1 MTCLRQLPPSLVN
14 TRLRHKLL
22 STYQVKTMRISLSA
36 LLLIVLLAGSP
47 AHAGLYWNAGVRS
60 TQVSV
65 CFVGNALSAR
75 PDRVTQILDYMHD
88 FELAANVRFNYLGT
102 CPASVPLPNG
112 NDFFNGDIRMIIPDI
127 NVSAIGMVPGNGCPM
142 FGGAGSYNG
151 GNNDWGSWSNAP
163 NDLTPNRACLYNLKL
178 GDDPWN
184 ATPYRN
190 HTLHEVGHALGLYH
204 EHRRADATCYGAEP
218 RDISNGYLTGYDIN
232 SVMSYYYPGCGAL
245 GNYAYTGLSSWDK
258 LSIRILYPE
267 QGLPAQIVG
276 RTTLPAGQSASL
288 MFGWRAEGAYMPFVA
303 NSVTWRINGGVAA
316 TSVDFVHLFPTAGN
330 FTVSL
335 SVVDFL
341 GRTHNGSVLVRVL
354 PPAEF
359 ERLIASTNAIN
370 TNLLLGTEFSIFYDG
385 FGANGE

>member
-1 MTCLRQLPPSLVN
+1 M
-14 TRLRHKLL
+14 
-22 STYQVKTMRISLSA
+22 KTPLSA
-36 LLLIVLLAGSP
+36 LLLILLLAGSP
-47 AHAGLYWNAGVRS
+47 AHAGLYWNAGVRG

-75 PDRVTQILDYMHD
+75 PDRVMQILDYMHD

-112 NDFFNGDIRMIIPDI
+112 NDFFNGDIRMVMPGI
-127 NVSAIGMVPGNGCPM
+127 NVSGTGMVPGNGCPM

-151 GNNDWGSWSNAP
+151 GNDGWGSWSNAP
-163 NDLTPNRACLYNLKL
+163 IDLTPNRGCLYNLKL

-204 EHRRADATCYGAEP
+204 EHRRADATCYGSEP
-218 RDISNGYLTGYDIN
+218 RDISYGYLTGYDIN

-245 GNYAYTGLSSWDK
+245 GNYAYSGLSGWDK
-258 LSIRILYPE
+258 LSIRMLYPE

-276 RTTLPAGQSASL
+276 RTTLPAGQSVSL

-303 NSVTWRINGGVAA
+303 SSVIWRINGSVAA

-330 FTVSL
+330 FAVSL

-341 GRTHNGSVLVRVL
+341 GRTHNGSALVRVL
-354 PPAEF
+354 PASEF
-359 ERLIASTNAIN
+359 EGLIASTNAID

-385 FGANGE
+385 FGTNGE